1 MRYKRI
7 LLKLSGG
14 ALASENGFGFDQGK
28 LDKITDT
35 IIKAANA
42 GVEVSVLV
50 GGGNILRGKTAE
62 FWNIER
68 AEADNIGMLATIINS
83 LILRGVLTSKG
94 VEKVRVMTSMPIDTV
109 AEPYIRLKAIDHL
122 DKGQIV
128 IFGGGIGQPFVTTDY
143 PSVQRAIEIRADA
156 VFMAKQG
163 TDGVYDSNPNENPNA
178 KKFSSITYDDVIAK
192 NLKVAD
198 QSAFILAKDYNMPM
212 YVFDFTE
219 EDSISRICKGE
230 ELGTYIG
237 PDCETK
243 LA

>member
-1 MRYKRI
+1 MKYNRI

-14 ALASENGFGFDQGK
+14 ALANESGFGFDQVK

-35 IIKAANA
+35 IIKAVNN

-50 GGGNILRGKTAE
+50 GGGNILRGKTADY
-62 FWNIER
+62 WKIER

-94 VEKVRVMTSMPIDTV
+94 VEKVRVMTSMPIDAV

-243 LA
+243 LS

>member
-1 MRYKRI
+1 MKYNRI

-35 IIKAANA
+35 IIKASNA

-50 GGGNILRGKTAE
+50 GGGNILRGKTADY
-62 FWNIER
+62 WNIER

-94 VEKVRVMTSMPIDTV
+94 CEKVRVMTAMPIDAV

-178 KKFSSITYDDVIAK
+178 KKFASITYDDVIAK
-192 NLKVAD
+192 DLKVAD
-198 QSAFILAKDYNMPM
+198 QSAFILAKDYKMPM
-212 YVFDFTE
+212 YVFDFT
-219 EDSISRICKGE
+219 
-230 ELGTYIG
+230 
-237 PDCETK
+237 
-243 LA
+243 